1 MGSLATLSMNVS
13 RAFGGGARAGWAAI
27 RTLGQSAERAVETIV
42 QQCLRPKSFKTNVR
56 IPDSKRRLDGLAQ
69 LENGLL
75 AIETKSSL
83 PKLGS
88 QALRRLKEQLLAA
101 QKSGQNTVVVS
112 TQHFTKT
119 EMREVLRYLAQGGVN
134 TSDLKLINGLVH
146 FAAWIGQTYGVVCL
160 GL

>member
-1 MGSLATLSMNVS
+1 L
-13 RAFGGGARAGWAAI
+13 
-27 RTLGQSAERAVETIV
+27 VE
-42 QQCLRPKSFKTNVR
+42 LEKS
-56 IPDSKRRLDGLAQ
+56 
-69 LENGLL
+69 LL

-101 QKSGQNTVVVS
+101 QKSGHNTVVVS
-112 TQHFTKT
+112 TQHFTKM
-119 EMREVLRYLAQGGVN
+119 EMREVLRYLGQGGVN